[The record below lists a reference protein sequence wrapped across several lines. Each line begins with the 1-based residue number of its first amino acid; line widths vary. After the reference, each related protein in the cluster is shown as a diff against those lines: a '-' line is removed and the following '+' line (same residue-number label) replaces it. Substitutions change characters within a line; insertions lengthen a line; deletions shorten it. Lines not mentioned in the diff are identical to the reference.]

1 MEISQATRLPS
12 KYPHPNPSLASQRN
26 VEFVLE
32 NLKDLAIFLIDS
44 EGIIC
49 SWNRGSERVF
59 GFQDAEV
66 IGKSFSTIFT
76 PEDVLAGIPMRELT
90 TAKSE
95 GKAEDERWHQRKD
108 GSRFWA
114 SGAVEPVAGENGEQ
128 QFIKVV
134 RDATDRKRAE
144 DADRM
149 ESIGRLAGGMAHDYN
164 NMLTSILGYGELLAS
179 STPMEAFQ
187 QVWLDEIVTA
197 AGRAAALTQDLLAF
211 SRRQMIT
218 PKPMNL
224 NDTVRK
230 LQGRLR
236 MILGERVQ
244 LFIRLDP
251 DLENALLDRE
261 RIEQVLLNLALNARE
276 AMPEGGVVDIGTR
289 SAKAIAK
296 AGINASVAEAATA
309 ASSANALN
317 AASAASGREILP
329 GPSGEAAEPE
339 ARDYIT
345 LVFKDNGKGMDAE
358 TAAHAFDPFFSTKP
372 KSTGSVGLGLSTGYG
387 IIQQSGGT
395 ISLTS
400 VLGGGTEIEIHLPV
414 FRETDL
420 PSGPEA
426 HSAPPVPGFA
436 PGGESKRKKTVL
448 LVEDEI
454 AVRKLAYHVLRN
466 SGFEVLEAKDGEEG
480 LAIYHAQSLAIDMI
494 VTDVVMPKLGGLAMA
509 QKILSRHP
517 EAHILFMSGYS
528 EDPISS
534 LTMPHV
540 NCAFLHKPFTVADL
554 LRKIDASIRS
564 QPGEAKG

>member
-1 MEISQATRLPS
+1 MEIIQATKLQRKQPDA
-12 KYPHPNPSLASQRN
+12 HLASQRK

-32 NLKDLAIFLIDS
+32 NLKDHAIFLIDS

-59 GFQDAEV
+59 GFKDAEV
-66 IGKSFSTIFT
+66 IGKSFATIFT
-76 PEDVLAGIPMRELT
+76 PEDVLAGIPMRELM

-114 SGAVEPVAGENGEQ
+114 SGAVEPVADETGEH

-164 NMLTSILGYGELLAS
+164 NMLTSILGYGELLGS
-179 STPMEAFQ
+179 SLPADGFQ
-187 QVWLDEIVTA
+187 QVWLAEIMTA
-197 AGRAAALTQDLLAF
+197 AGRAATLTQDLLAF
-211 SRRQMIT
+211 SRRQMIA

-244 LFIRLDP
+244 LFTRLDP
-251 DLENALLDRE
+251 VLENALLDRD

-276 AMPEGGVVDIGTR
+276 AMPEGGVVDISTR
-289 SAKAIAK
+289 SAQAVAK
-296 AGINASVAEAATA
+296 AGINASVAEAASA
-309 ASSANALN
+309 ASSASALN
-317 AASAASGREILP
+317 AASAASGRAILP
-329 GPSGEAAEPE
+329 GPSGEAAEAE
-339 ARDYIT
+339 SRDYLT
-345 LVFKDNGKGMDAE
+345 LSFKDNGKGMDAE

-395 ISLTS
+395 ISLKS
-400 VLGGGTEIEIHLPV
+400 VLGSGTEIEIHLPV
-414 FRETDL
+414 YREQTV
-420 PSGPEA
+420 PSGQKA
-426 HSAPPVPGFA
+426 DATTRAPAFPSGE
-436 PGGESKRKKTVL
+436 GGNRKATVL

-454 AVRKLAYHVLRN
+454 AVRNLASHVLRTG
-466 SGFEVLEAKDGEEG
+466 GFEVLEAKDGGEG
-480 LAIYHAQSLAIDMI
+480 LAIYHAQSRAVDIV
-494 VTDVVMPKLGGLAMA
+494 VTDVVMPRMGGLEMA
-509 QKILSRHP
+509 RNILSRDP

-528 EDPISS
+528 EDPIPS

-540 NCAFLHKPFTVADL
+540 NCAFLHKPFSVADL
-554 LRKIDASIRS
+554 LKKIDQSIRP
-564 QPGEAKG
+564 QPT